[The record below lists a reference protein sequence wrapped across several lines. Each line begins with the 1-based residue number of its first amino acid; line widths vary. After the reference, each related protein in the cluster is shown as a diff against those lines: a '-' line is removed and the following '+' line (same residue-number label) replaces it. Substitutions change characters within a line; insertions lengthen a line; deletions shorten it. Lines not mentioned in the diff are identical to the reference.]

1 MRSLIRFTLG
11 MGLGWLATAFTALP
25 SLSAE
30 RITFFYPP
38 FGQFS
43 VATKDLEIFA
53 KEGRVT
59 DELAFYTRRATPEQL
74 AVVQDLLRRRFQ
86 MSPATVA
93 NVAYSPFGENVLRRL
108 GEVFQ
113 TQSKQNGFS
122 ALRAAA
128 ILAAAD
134 REGLTVMNLL
144 RRFPLETIRL
154 DLTEGQQVFGELSQ
168 LFKEKNLLFSAIQ
181 QQAVKE
187 AAEVDF
193 SALPDLRLPGQIN
206 WRKETLNVTN
216 PNRRLSFPADIYLPQ
231 GNLTPAPLVV
241 ISHGVASDRN
251 SFAYLAQHLVSY
263 GFAVAVLEHPNTS
276 ATETEQFLSGF
287 APSADPVGW
296 VNRPLDVKYLLDEL
310 EQKSQSD
317 ANWRGQMN
325 LQQVGVL
332 GHSLG
337 GYTVLA
343 LAGAK
348 PNFAQLRQR
357 CSQIEP
363 SQALN
368 LAVLLQCRATDLP
381 LANANLQDPR
391 VKAVLAINPVT
402 STIFGQEGLSQI
414 QVPLMMVA
422 GTEDYFTPPVPEQIL
437 PFTWLTT
444 PNKYLVLT
452 AGGTHFSFLGGEGQE
467 ALPSSELIGP
477 DPALARPSMD
487 ALSTAFFKTH
497 LANQPEYRPYLNQSY
512 VSSISQSP
520 FALSLVQSLK
530 VAQPEL
536 ARR

>member
-1 MRSLIRFTLG
+1 MRRLIRFTLG
-11 MGLGWLATAFTALP
+11 VGLGWLATAFTALP

-74 AVVQDLLRRRFQ
+74 AVVQDLLRRRFE

-93 NVAYSPFGENVLRRL
+93 QVTYSPFGENILRRL
-108 GEVFQ
+108 GEVLQ
-113 TQSKQNGFS
+113 TESKQNSFS

-128 ILAAAD
+128 IVAAAD
-134 REGLTVMNLL
+134 REGLTVMNVL
-144 RRFPLETIRL
+144 RRFPLDTIRL
-154 DLTEGQQVFGELSQ
+154 DLNESQQLFGELSQ
-168 LFKEKNLLFSAIQ
+168 LFKEKNLLFTVIQ
-181 QQAVKE
+181 QQAASE

-193 SALPDLRLPGQIN
+193 SALPDLRLPGQIS
-206 WRKETLNVTN
+206 WRQETLNVTN

-231 GNLTPAPLVV
+231 GNLTPAPLIV

-251 SFAYLAQHLVSY
+251 SFAYLARHLVSY

-276 ATETEQFLSGF
+276 AAETEQFLSGF
-287 APSADPVGW
+287 ARSGDPVGW

-317 ANWRGQMN
+317 PAWQGQIN
-325 LQQVGVL
+325 LQQVGVV

-348 PNFAQLRQR
+348 PNFAQLRQK
-357 CSQIEP
+357 CNQIEP

-381 LANANLQDPR
+381 LANSNLQDPR

-402 STIFGQEGLSQI
+402 STIFGQQGLSQI
-414 QVPLMMVA
+414 QVPLMLVA

-437 PFTWLTT
+437 PFTWLTI

-452 AGGTHFSFLGGEGQE
+452 AGGTHFSFLGGGQE
-467 ALPSSELIGP
+467 VSPSSELIGP
-477 DPALARPSMD
+477 DPALARPSMG

-497 LANQPEYRPYLNQSY
+497 LANQPEYLPYLNQSY

-520 FALSLVQSLK
+520 FALSLVHSLK
-530 VAQPEL
+530 VVQPEL
-536 ARR
+536 AKR

>member
-1 MRSLIRFTLG
+1 
-11 MGLGWLATAFTALP
+11 
-25 SLSAE
+25 
-30 RITFFYPP
+30 
-38 FGQFS
+38 
-43 VATKDLEIFA
+43 
-53 KEGRVT
+53 
-59 DELAFYTRRATPEQL
+59 
-74 AVVQDLLRRRFQ
+74 
-86 MSPATVA
+86 
-93 NVAYSPFGENVLRRL
+93 
-108 GEVFQ
+108 
-113 TQSKQNGFS
+113 
-122 ALRAAA
+122 
-128 ILAAAD
+128 
-134 REGLTVMNLL
+134 
-144 RRFPLETIRL
+144 
-154 DLTEGQQVFGELSQ
+154 
-168 LFKEKNLLFSAIQ
+168 
-181 QQAVKE
+181 
-187 AAEVDF
+187 
-193 SALPDLRLPGQIN
+193 
-206 WRKETLNVTN
+206 
-216 PNRRLSFPADIYLPQ
+216 
-231 GNLTPAPLVV
+231 
-241 ISHGVASDRN
+241 
-251 SFAYLAQHLVSY
+251 
-263 GFAVAVLEHPNTS
+263 
-276 ATETEQFLSGF
+276 
-287 APSADPVGW
+287 VGW

-317 ANWRGQMN
+317 PAWQGQMN
-325 LQQVGVL
+325 LQQVGVI

-348 PNFAQLRQR
+348 PKFAQLRQK
-357 CSQIEP
+357 CNQIEP

-368 LAVLLQCRATDLP
+368 LAVMLQCRATDLP
-381 LANANLQDPR
+381 LANSNLQDPR

-530 VAQPEL
+530 PAQSEL